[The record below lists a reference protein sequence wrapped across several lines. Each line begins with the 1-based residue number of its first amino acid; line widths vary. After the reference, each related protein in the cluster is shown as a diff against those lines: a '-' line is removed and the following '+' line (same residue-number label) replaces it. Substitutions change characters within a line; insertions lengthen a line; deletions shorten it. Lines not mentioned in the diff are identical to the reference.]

1 MAAHKSLSTGG
12 EAASEFSDV
21 PGGAKSVTTRVM
33 ETGASAV
40 QQFGPI
46 RQIGQHLCAF
56 HYYAN
61 DMSRQVE
68 AHHYC
73 SHVSEDV
80 HQCLVYDSDQPSA
93 RLIGVEFIVSEKIFL
108 SLPED
113 EQRMWHSHEY
123 EVKSGLLIMPGMP
136 AVAELPVMSKL
147 VKTFGKTWHFWQFDR
162 GDTLPLG
169 VPQLMGAFFAD
180 GQLKPELPKDF
191 YHSLTPLVR
200 TPCLLFSLPSAI
212 SLALIFP
219 SSLAAAVEQRYGV
232 QLEER
237 RQLRAD
243 LTGPELAVDRLA
255 QQFKRGMGYETQLK
269 ECQLDGQER
278 MAKGGVGAAS
288 VTGVGSGGMEHV
300 GQAGTG
306 TTGSDCKARI
316 GG

>member
-12 EAASEFSDV
+12 AAASEFSDV

-40 QQFGPI
+40 QQFAPI
-46 RQIGQHLCAF
+46 RQIGQHFCAF

-61 DMSRQVE
+61 DMTRQVE

-123 EVKSGLLIMPGMP
+123 EVKCGMLIMPGMP

-147 VKTFGKTWHFWQFDR
+147 VNTFGKTWHFWQFDK
-162 GDTLPLG
+162 GDALPLG

-180 GQLKPELPKDF
+180 GQLKPELSKA
-191 YHSLTPLVR
+191 HSL
-200 TPCLLFSLPSAI
+200 SLTLPYAI
-212 SLALIFP
+212 SNSPCPSPPFPMSPFSP
-219 SSLAAAVEQRYGV
+219 SSSPAVEQRYRV

-243 LTGPELAVDRLA
+243 LTGPELTVDRLA
-255 QQFKRGMGYETQLK
+255 EQFKRGMGYETQLK
-269 ECQLDGQER
+269 ECQLQGQER
-278 MAKGGVGAAS
+278 NAKGGVGATS

-306 TTGSDCKARI
+306 TTGSVRKARI

>member
-1 MAAHKSLSTGG
+1 MAAHKPLSTGG
-12 EAASEFSDV
+12 EAGSEFSDV

-33 ETGASAV
+33 EMGASAV

-180 GQLKPELPKDF
+180 GQLKPELPK
-191 YHSLTPLVR
+191 
-200 TPCLLFSLPSAI
+200 
-212 SLALIFP
+212 
-219 SSLAAAVEQRYGV
+219 AVEQRYGV

-306 TTGSDCKARI
+306 TTDSDCKARI